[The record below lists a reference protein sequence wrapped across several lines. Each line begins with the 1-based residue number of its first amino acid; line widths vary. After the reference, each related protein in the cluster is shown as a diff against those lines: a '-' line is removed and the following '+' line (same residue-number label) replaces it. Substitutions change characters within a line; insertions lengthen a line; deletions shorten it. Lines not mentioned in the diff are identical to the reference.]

1 MVVIASLDSR
11 QPESVC
17 PMAPLVCIPWCIS
30 PSWAAIYCGRGTLAD
45 SLWLFL
51 IGPNNLYITATVIS
65 GQELNVNIFVIILVQ
80 ILLNTHMALVR
91 QFKTSQLEGQV
102 NFNSSLR
109 LTG

>member
-1 MVVIASLDSR
+1 M
-11 QPESVC
+11 
-17 PMAPLVCIPWCIS
+17 
-30 PSWAAIYCGRGTLAD
+30 GTLAD

-65 GQELNVNIFVIILVQ
+65 GQELNVIIFVIILVQ
-80 ILLNTHMALVR
+80 ILLDTHIALVR
-91 QFKTSQLEGQV
+91 QFKTRLEGQV

>member
-1 MVVIASLDSR
+1 M
-11 QPESVC
+11 
-17 PMAPLVCIPWCIS
+17 
-30 PSWAAIYCGRGTLAD
+30 GTLAD

-65 GQELNVNIFVIILVQ
+65 GQELNVIIFVIILVQ
-80 ILLNTHMALVR
+80 ILLDTHMALVR
-91 QFKTSQLEGQV
+91 QFKTRLEGQV